1 MMSLLMFLLFG
12 VYCKIKTVDFVPKT
26 INMIYAILLN
36 VVRSPVFKN
45 KTVHFIR
52 YTSTNLIKRSH
63 ESSSIHIGM

>member
-1 MMSLLMFLLFG
+1 MMSLLMFLLFR

-45 KTVHFIR
+45 KTKL
-52 YTSTNLIKRSH
+52 STLLDTPPLI
-63 ESSSIHIGM
+63 